1 MMSGGA
7 GHDGMRIAQVAP
19 AGLHPYSGIRTVI
32 TQLSA
37 HLARRGHDVEIWQL
51 HPWTDEE
58 VLLHQQVLGGVG
70 IPLVPGRFAALA
82 ARDVDVVHLHATFTV
97 ANNLLAARLRRPY
110 VISPHGGYSAASIRA
125 RRRLRKRLYAM
136 LVERRTLRRAALRV
150 VLTEGEAEDL
160 RSLGVHEPVEIIP
173 NGVTRPSTDVDAIA
187 FRSELG
193 LGPDDALLVYTGRV
207 DLWHKG
213 LDLLVR
219 GAAEASEWHAAIVGP
234 DFRDSREPLRRLVE
248 TLGAQH
254 RVVFTGPRRG
264 HRLDQVLAAAN
275 LFAHTSRWEGLPIS
289 LLEALSHGV
298 PALVSP
304 AVDRAVGVAAAGAG
318 WVVEPERIGQL
329 LRELAGL
336 DRAAWRAYADAAR
349 RLAARFDWEEVA
361 ARYETAYEL
370 VLKTSRG
377 RP

>member
-1 MMSGGA
+1 
-7 GHDGMRIAQVAP
+7 MRIAQVAP

-32 TQLSA
+32 TRLSA
-37 HLARRGHDVEIWQL
+37 YLARRGHDVEIWQL

-58 VLLHQQVLGGVG
+58 VFLHQQVLGGAG
-70 IPLVPGRFAALA
+70 IPLVPGRLAALA

-110 VISPHGGYSAASIRA
+110 VISPHGGYSAPSIRA
-125 RRRLRKRLYAM
+125 RHRLRKRLYVM

-160 RSLGVHEPVEIIP
+160 RLLGVLEPIEIIP
-173 NGVTRPSTDVDAIA
+173 NGVTRPSTDVDATA

-193 LGPDDALLVYTGRV
+193 LGSDAALLVYTGRV

-219 GAAEASEWHAAIVGP
+219 GAAEAPDWHVAIVGP
-234 DFRDSREPLRRLVE
+234 DFRDSRESLQRLVE
-248 TLGAQH
+248 TLGAGH
-254 RVVFTGPRRG
+254 RIVFTGPRRG
-264 HRLDQVLAAAN
+264 RHLDEVLAAAD
-275 LFAHTSRWEGLPIS
+275 LFVHTSRWDGLPIS

-304 AVDRAVGVAAAGAG
+304 AVERAVGVSAAGAG
-318 WVVEPERIGQL
+318 WVVEPDRIGAV
-329 LRELAGL
+329 LRDLSHL
-336 DRAAWRAYADAAR
+336 DGAAWGAHADAAR
-349 RLAARFDWEEVA
+349 MLAARFDWEEIA
-361 ARYETAYEL
+361 AQYEAAYAL
-370 VLKTSRG
+370 ALRMSRE